1 MSRRRTSRRR
11 CRRSRVV
18 TFPSFDGDDDS
29 REGRRWLSKA
39 AVVTMLLLVALTA
52 GAAMTLTVQ
61 PPSHTGADSEAAAD
75 VMHSA
80 PSGETTP
87 LRLEPTSAEDGTH
100 DHDDHRVPYGWKET
114 SSGSLP
120 MIRLKNHLKGPTPP
134 RVAKIVNNTETSIS
148 GSWEK
153 HLDELPSVTMVRPH
167 AQKHHTRE
175 VHFPDRE
182 SGAIINGSDLTT
194 GSNHCFSENA
204 KLHQG
209 LVGIPQDQD
218 TGKYKDQDTGKYI
231 TKGRKEN
238 RIDESVVEDEGR
250 RHSHLPNTVS
260 PNVEYGV
267 VAGFKNSDSTLAN
280 DAISTSK
287 PVQLTSDLNHHS
299 SPLT

>member
-11 CRRSRVV
+11 GRRSQAVA
-18 TFPSFDGDDDS
+18 FPSFDGDSDS
-29 REGRRWLSKA
+29 REGRWWLSKA

-61 PPSHTGADSEAAAD
+61 PPSHTGADWEAAAD

-80 PSGETTP
+80 RAGENAL
-87 LRLEPTSAEDGTH
+87 LRMEPTPTENGT
-100 DHDDHRVPYGWKET
+100 HDDHRVPYGLKKT

-134 RVAKIVNNTETSIS
+134 RVAKIVNNTETSTS
-148 GSWEK
+148 GSWER
-153 HLDELPSVTMVRPH
+153 HLDELPSVNPVRPH

-175 VHFPDRE
+175 VHFPDSE
-182 SGAIINGSDLTT
+182 PVAIINGSDLTT

-209 LVGIPQDQD
+209 LTGILQ
-218 TGKYKDQDTGKYI
+218 DQDTGKYI

-238 RIDESVVEDEGR
+238 RIDEPVVEEEGR
-250 RHSHLPNTVS
+250 RHSHLANTVS

-267 VAGFKNSDSTLAN
+267 VAGFKNSDSTPAN
-280 DAISTSK
+280 DAISASK
-287 PVQLTSDLNHHS
+287 PV
-299 SPLT
+299 